1 MLEAVP
7 AGLIKISS
15 ARSVDS
21 WIRSSIQGG
30 RCFPQKPCFKS
41 YSADAI
47 MSAWK
52 AKDKNLLRKL
62 YDECDDFLRVYDAVS
77 LYSSRRLILT
87 HLFPGLGLSYPY
99 KVKLSVR
106 KLMENN

>member
-1 MLEAVP
+1 MTVDAKYITYEVYPVSDIRLTPARFLLEAVP

-77 LYSSRRLILT
+77 LQ
-87 HLFPGLGLSYPY
+87 
-99 KVKLSVR
+99 
-106 KLMENN
+106 